1 MIKKIVKTNQ
11 ILSGQAASES
21 PGRRQDACSRLP
33 FCEKLARN
41 LALAG
46 MLLLTIV
53 SIRNEQ
59 LPSGQT
65 VSAAVRQLIEPEWEE
80 RLGKIN
86 FVGNF
91 LPESV
96 AVFFDTAP
104 SAALAAPCLG
114 PVTHAWTQEEP
125 YLTFQSADGKVYAAA
140 SGEVMSVA
148 HGAND
153 ENILRIRHDDGYET
167 LYYGLQETAVRE
179 GERVTAATCIG
190 NFDPSAPSAFEVRR
204 FGLPVDPTAM
214 LAERSNPS

>member
-1 MIKKIVKTNQ
+1 MIKKTVKTDQ
-11 ILSGQAASES
+11 ILLEQIVSKS
-21 PGRRQDACSRLP
+21 PRRRQDACSRLP
-33 FCEKLARN
+33 FGEKLARN

-96 AVFFDTAP
+96 AVFFDAAP
-104 SAALAAPCLG
+104 AAALATPCLG
-114 PVTHAWTQEEP
+114 PVAHAWTQEEP

-140 SGEVMSVA
+140 AGEVMSVA
-148 HGAND
+148 HGADD
-153 ENILRIRHDDGYET
+153 ETILRIRHEDGYET
-167 LYYGLQETAVRE
+167 LYYGLAETAVQE
-179 GERVTAATCIG
+179 GERVTEQTCIG
-190 NFDPSAPSAFEVRR
+190 SFDPSAPSAFEVRR

-214 LAERSNPS
+214 LTERSNPS